1 MYEIMQEKAENIL
14 FLSNFYMLL
23 CCLSEKRKTKT
34 IRYRCVLLVQF
45 GKDPDHVPLAV
56 HCLTDDPESMYPSM
70 HE

>member
-1 MYEIMQEKAENIL
+1 MYELVQEKAEDLIHLHQTLIFYFIVFQMREKQTL
-14 FLSNFYMLL
+14 F
-23 CCLSEKRKTKT
+23 
-34 IRYRCVLLVQF
+34 IRDVLLVQF